1 MALFSPAL
9 PFPPNAISLPWRQSY
24 SLRGPVEFASLVLKW
39 DKSLHNLPFHRAF
52 SEAPRSM
59 QRKRGLVP
67 LTLVLIGD
75 RSPSILAKSSRQFL
89 SSASYSVCVPSLS
102 IPHEKSHARSR
113 QWLPSP
119 RCRCCTPS
127 SLTWI
132 PGAREAL
139 RAEKS
144 APLLAL
150 FPLSVFFLVLSPPSL
165 SSLSL
170 SIISL
175 QLSVY
180 HAHLTNDLCLRYR
193 IWAKKSGLNKLQGSS
208 PKSEEANA
216 T

>member
-75 RSPSILAKSSRQFL
+75 RSPSILAESSRQFL

-132 PGAREAL
+132 PVPEKRCAR
-139 RAEKS
+139 RS
-144 APLLAL
+144 LLH
-150 FPLSVFFLVLSPPSL
+150 SSPSSPSL
-165 SSLSL
+165 SSFWCSRLPLSPPFL
-170 SIISL
+170 F
-175 QLSVY
+175 
-180 HAHLTNDLCLRYR
+180 
-193 IWAKKSGLNKLQGSS
+193 
-208 PKSEEANA
+208 P
-216 T
+216 